1 MKWEWLRVGRR
12 LEWMTGG
19 LFLFSV
25 LAFGL
30 TSGLSAHSLFAGI
43 ILGLF
48 GGLTSLMWLVPSYLL
63 MRRRR
68 RREAAGLLRER
79 RAPPS
84 SRGRLKLY
92 FLILLLTLVSSE
104 VQASHG
110 MVSVAGSVLAVYLW
124 NLGLLIVLITWNEF
138 SIRLRSKRGTS
149 TEPFNN
155 TR

>member
-12 LEWMTGG
+12 IEWVTVG
-19 LFLFSV
+19 LFLFAFV
-25 LAFGL
+25 LFVFIGI
-30 TSGLSAHSLFAGI
+30 SSHDLFVEF
-43 ILGLF
+43 ILGVCGVFISSATILPVYF
-48 GGLTSLMWLVPSYLL
+48 L

-68 RREAAGLLRER
+68 RREAAGLLSER

-84 SRGRLKLY
+84 TRGRLKLY

-124 NLGLLIVLITWNEF
+124 NLGLLIVVISWNEF
-138 SIRLRSKRGTS
+138 STRLRSRRRTS
-149 TEPFNN
+149 EDPFHN